1 MLYSIMAGI
10 GNGTTNHAIHLHPL
24 AYHSG
29 ITIVYCSLFSPQ
41 FASKGIA
48 SFPRPWEGV
57 NPHAPVAVVSRIAIK
72 FRLTTDRQTD
82 RRMDGWMYDVFVRR
96 IMLIC
101 VVPNT
106 MMKLLCPIPET
117 GQIHRRSCVDGGG
130 SCAGV
135 STGTDGTLTYCS
147 IKLLEACIKCILFCY
162 LMLLLS

>member
-29 ITIVYCSLFSPQ
+29 ITIVYCSLFSPVCFQ
-41 FASKGIA
+41 RHCFLPQAMGRSQ
-48 SFPRPWEGV
+48 STCPRCCCLK
-57 NPHAPVAVVSRIAIK
+57 NSYKIS
-72 FRLTTDRQTD
+72 LDDRQTD
-82 RRMDGWMYDVFVRR
+82 RRMDGWMYDVVVRR

-117 GQIHRRSCVDGGG
+117 GQIRRRSCVDGGG